1 MGEAYISWPKR
12 TAPISAQPRGRP
24 MWPELAFLMESMAR
38 PRASSAAC
46 GEVGLSSAVLGP
58 KGNGHRWASALRVW
72 ELASGANNRWWLG
85 SHPDA
90 TKGPAQSAL

>member
-24 MWPELAFLMESMAR
+24 MWPELAFLMESIAR

-58 KGNGHRWASALRVW
+58 KREWLSVGKRLARV
-72 ELASGANNRWWLG
+72 GAGEWC
-85 SHPDA
+85 
-90 TKGPAQSAL
+90 Q